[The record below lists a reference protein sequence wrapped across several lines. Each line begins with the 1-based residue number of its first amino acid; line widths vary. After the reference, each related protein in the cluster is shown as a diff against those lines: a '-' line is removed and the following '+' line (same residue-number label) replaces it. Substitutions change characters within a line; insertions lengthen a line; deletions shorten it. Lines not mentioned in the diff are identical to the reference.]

1 MNLLEF
7 LPQQSFCEC
16 SACVW
21 PIDGISFGSGTM
33 RWSRIIEAQQAQF
46 GRMQTSLILISTRKP
61 GSLPV
66 CKLSMLP
73 ADSFDHPGWQRP
85 KQAEG
90 RDDG

>member
-16 SACVW
+16 SACDL
-21 PIDGISFGSGTM
+21 PSDGASLGSGTM

-46 GRMQTSLILISTRKP
+46 WGMQTVILISTRKP

-66 CKLSMLP
+66 CELSMLP
-73 ADSFDHPGWQRP
+73 EDCFEHPGWQRP